1 MIRIIFTLVSVQL
14 KKFFRQ
20 PAILFWAIA
29 FPVVITWVLGVA
41 FDHNG
46 KTESLK
52 IGLVGVLPNNS
63 PLSDVTQVQ
72 WIPVSSENDIRK
84 ALREGAFSVYMT
96 TPETYPVVHYDPKNA
111 DAKLTYLSLAKQLSD
126 RQGCSDLQKE
136 PITQKGSRYIDFL
149 LPGMA
154 ALSVMNSCIWGIGWG
169 IIEMRMKKML
179 RRMMATPIPKVTF
192 PISQFISRYVVSLAE
207 LLVLYGFAHF
217 YFGTSIQGSIWGLI
231 AIITAGNF
239 AFGGIALMVGSRT
252 DNTTVG
258 NGLINAVTLPMMVL
272 SGVFFSYRNF
282 PTWASGVIQ
291 YLPLTLIA
299 DSFRL
304 IFNEPVGFSAV
315 ALPVSILVVTGII
328 TTTMGL
334 RMFKWH

>member
-1 MIRIIFTLVSVQL
+1 MIRIIFTLVAVQL

-46 KTESLK
+46 KAEPLK
-52 IGLVGVLPNNS
+52 IGLVGVLPDPS
-63 PLSDVTQVQ
+63 PLSELSEVK
-72 WIPVSSENDIRK
+72 WIHVSTENDVRK
-84 ALREGAFSVYMT
+84 ALPEGSFSVYIT
-96 TPETYPVVHYDPKNA
+96 TSGTTPVVHYDPKNS
-111 DAKLTYLSLAKQLSD
+111 DAKLTYLSLEKQLAD
-126 RQGCSDLQKE
+126 RRGGSTLKME
-136 PITQKGSRYIDFL
+136 PITQKGARYIDFL

-154 ALSVMNSCIWGIGWG
+154 ALSIMNSCIWGIGWG

-179 RRMMATPIPKVTF
+179 RRIMATPIPKSAF
-192 PISQFISRYVVSLAE
+192 PIAQFISRYVVSLFE

-231 AIITAGNF
+231 AMITAGNF

-258 NGLINAVTLPMMVL
+258 NGLINAVTLPMMIL

-282 PTWASGVIQ
+282 PTWACGVIQ

-304 IFNEPVGFSAV
+304 IFNEPVGISAV